1 MAEKDIKQQ
10 AAKTTE
16 EAVTNEAKELL
27 MDAEKP
33 KRMTKEEKTAYKEA
47 KKRAAKKKKAAAAL
61 SLRQARA
68 GYWFILPWMIGALF
82 LFLIPVLRSL
92 MYSFYD
98 VRPAVGTVDMKFV
111 GFDNY
116 IYVFTKDENFLP
128 RLATAMKDMLYQVP
142 IIAFFSMFIAQ
153 ILNQKFVGKTLARIL
168 FFLPVIIASGVVIQ
182 ILTMTGMST
191 TVSLEG
197 SSNIFTFQEES
208 IVLKI
213 LDQSGMS
220 KSVIDYLKQ
229 IVGNI
234 FDITWKSGIQ
244 ILLYLSALQGIPKS
258 YYEVSSMEGAT
269 AWEEYWKIT
278 FPLLSPMTLVCVV
291 YTIIDSFTYYQNG
304 VMRLIDGRGF
314 TTGDAGIGAAM
325 SWIYFLIIALIL
337 ALIVRFIF
345 AKTVYADE

>member
-10 AAKTTE
+10 AAKTNE
-16 EAVTNEAKELL
+16 EATKEAGQQLL
-27 MDAEKP
+27 DEEQPKRITKAEKA
-33 KRMTKEEKTAYKEA
+33 AYKEA

-68 GYWFILPWMIGALF
+68 GYWFILPWMVGALF
-82 LFLIPVLRSL
+82 LFLIPVVRSL
-92 MYSFYD
+92 IYSFCD
-98 VRPAVGTVDMKFV
+98 VRPAVGSIDMRFV

-116 IYVFTKDENFLP
+116 VYVFRKSETFMP
-128 RLATAMKDMLYQVP
+128 AMAEALKNMLYQVP

-153 ILNQKFVGKTLARIL
+153 ILNQKFIGKTLARIL
-168 FFLPVIIASGVVIQ
+168 FFLPVIIASGVIIE
-182 ILTMTGMST
+182 ILTKTGMST
-191 TVSLEG
+191 SVSLEA

-208 IVLKI
+208 VVLKI
-213 LDQSGMS
+213 LNQSGLS
-220 KSVIDYLKQ
+220 QSIINYLKQ

-291 YTIIDSFTYYQNG
+291 YTIIDSFTYYQNE
-304 VMRLIDGRGF
+304 VMRLIDSCGF

-325 SWIYFLIIALIL
+325 SWIYFLVIAIILV
-337 ALIVRFIF
+337 LIVRFVF
-345 AKTVYADE
+345 AKAVYTEE